1 MKPSFI
7 IDCSITMAWC
17 FADEATSEASEIQ
30 DRLATEAAVV
40 PSLWFLEV
48 ANVLVMAEK
57 RQRISADDSSEF
69 LSLLSGLDIEEDTE
83 SSVRAFNEL
92 LPLCRDH
99 GLTSYDAAY
108 LDLAL
113 RKQVPLASLDDQL
126 RQAAKALGLTV
137 LGK

>member
-1 MKPSFI
+1 MKLRWSK
-7 IDCSITMAWC
+7 IDW
-17 FADEATSEASEIQ
+17 
-30 DRLATEAAVV
+30 
-40 PSLWFLEV
+40 PP
-48 ANVLVMAEK
+48 K

-126 RQAAKALGLTV
+126 RQAAIALGLTV